1 MPPPR
6 SHQLVEGI
14 IEHGTVGRRPEREWL
29 RSISVV
35 DRPEADNWTGP
46 GRGIMRIAAG
56 RAPQRGKSGVG
67 DMAVKLAA
75 SSEKL
80 EGGT

>member
-1 MPPPR
+1 
-6 SHQLVEGI
+6 
-14 IEHGTVGRRPEREWL
+14 
-29 RSISVV
+29 
-35 DRPEADNWTGP
+35 
-46 GRGIMRIAAG
+46 MRIAAG